1 MVGVAVL
8 VMSEGEAIS
17 PLTKVGGVSLL
28 KRAVLTAQKAGATT
42 CYLYVDHVTDAF
54 RHELHNDSRVTSQIV
69 WVSQNPGDLPIPEP
83 PSTEQAVIFSVATIF
98 RHPLLQTISQETT
111 AEKTTVFID
120 ASGAAAI
127 ALVPGAQV
135 SALLQ
140 ELGQGK
146 RLPEA
151 SAVIGAEQKRL
162 PQTRSLFYHRLTRT
176 SRIAEVEQALLLSL
190 ENPRDGQVDTYF
202 NRKLSR
208 PLTRW
213 LLQTSLTPNQITV
226 LSCVVGL
233 LGALCFFPGGY
244 WGPLLGALLLQ
255 CSVVLD
261 CCDGEVAR
269 VKLLESPFGDVLDI
283 VCDTVVTIAIF
294 VGMGVAVW
302 KDGASSHA
310 LPLAG
315 MLVLGG
321 CLAFP
326 LVTLAEK
333 TEAMGDR
340 RGGWED
346 GLMKRLIA
354 SLTTRD
360 VSVVILASALTGKL
374 LWFLWGA
381 AIGAQVFW
389 LLLLWLLWRA
399 DRFHY
404 WLRGVEVKE

>member
-1 MVGVAVL
+1 MAGVAVC
-8 VMSEGEAIS
+8 VMSEGETIS

-28 KRAVLTAQKAGATT
+28 KRAVFTAQKGGAKT
-42 CYLYVDHVTDAF
+42 CYLCVDHVTEAF
-54 RHELHNDSRVTSQIV
+54 KSELQNDSRVTSQLV
-69 WVSQNPGDLPIPEP
+69 WVSPNPDDTQTPEP
-83 PSTEQAVIFSVATIF
+83 PVTEQSVVFSVTTIF
-98 RHPLLQTISQETT
+98 RHPLIQHISREM
-111 AEKTTVFID
+111 TVGKASVFTD
-120 ASGAAAI
+120 ASGAVAI
-127 ALVPGAQV
+127 ALVPGQLT
-135 SALLQ
+135 SALVQ
-140 ELGQGK
+140 ELKQGK
-146 RLPEA
+146 QLAET
-151 SAVIGAEQKRL
+151 SAVIDGEQYRL
-162 PQTRSLFYHRLTRT
+162 PQTRSLHCSRLTRM
-176 SRIAEVEQALLLSL
+176 SQLEEVEETLLLSL

-208 PLTRW
+208 PLTRR
-213 LLQTSLTPNQITV
+213 LLRTPLTPNQITA

-244 WGPLLGALLLQ
+244 WGPLLGSVVLQ
-255 CSVVLD
+255 FSVVLD

-269 VKLLESPFGDVLDI
+269 VKFLESPFGDVLDI

-294 VGMGVAVW
+294 VGMGVAIW
-302 KDGASSHA
+302 KDGASAHA

-333 TEAMGDR
+333 TEAIGDR

-346 GLMKRLIA
+346 NLIKRLVA

-360 VSVVILASALTGKL
+360 VSVVIFVGALTGKL

-381 AIGAQVFW
+381 AVGAQVFW
-389 LLLLWLLWRA
+389 LLLFWLLWRA
-399 DRFHY
+399 GRFY
-404 WLRGVEVKE
+404 QWSQGVQE

>member
-1 MVGVAVL
+1 MVDVAVL
-8 VMSEGEAIS
+8 VISERESIS

-28 KRAVLTAQKAGATT
+28 KRAVLTAQKAGAKT
-42 CYLYVDHVTDAF
+42 CYLYVDHVAEVF
-54 RHELHNDSRVTSQIV
+54 KHEVHDDSRVTSRIV
-69 WVSQNPGDLPIPEP
+69 WVSPNPGGSPISELPPF
-83 PSTEQAVIFSVATIF
+83 QQGVVFSVATIF
-98 RHPLLQTISQETT
+98 RHSLIQNISRETT
-111 AEKTTVFID
+111 AWKTSVFTD
-120 ASGAAAI
+120 ASGSATI
-127 ALVPGAQV
+127 ALVPGTHI
-135 SALLQ
+135 SFLLQ
-140 ELGQGK
+140 ELVQGK
-146 RLPEA
+146 QLTET
-151 SAVIGAEQKRL
+151 AVVLSGEQQRL
-162 PQTRSLFYHRLTRT
+162 PQSRSFFCHRLTPT
-176 SRIAEVEQALLLSL
+176 SRLAEVEQALLVSL

-213 LLQTSLTPNQITV
+213 LLQTPLTPNQITI

-233 LGALCFFPGGY
+233 LGASCFFPGGY

-255 CSVVLD
+255 GSVVLD

-269 VKLLESPFGDVLDI
+269 VKFLESPFGDVLDI

-333 TEAMGDR
+333 TEVMGER

-346 GLMKRLIA
+346 GLMKRLVA

-360 VSVVILASALTGKL
+360 VSVVIFASALMGKL

-389 LLLLWLLWRA
+389 LLLFWLLWRA
-399 DRFHY
+399 GRLHY
-404 WLRGVEVKE
+404 WLQGVGVKK

>member
-8 VMSEGEAIS
+8 VISEREAIS
-17 PLTKVGGVSLL
+17 PLTRVGGISLL
-28 KRAVLTAQKAGATT
+28 KRAVLTAQKAGAKT
-42 CYLYVDHVTDAF
+42 CYLCADHVAEAF
-54 RHELHNDSRVTSQIV
+54 RHEIHDDSRVTSQIV
-69 WVSQNPGDLPIPEP
+69 WVFPNSGGTPIPELP
-83 PSTEQAVIFSVATIF
+83 FLEQGVVFSVATIF
-98 RHPLLQTISQETT
+98 RHSLIQNISRETP
-111 AEKTTVFID
+111 EWKTSVFTD
-120 ASGAAAI
+120 ASGSATL
-127 ALVPGAQV
+127 ALVPGALI
-135 SALLQ
+135 SPLLQ
-140 ELGQGK
+140 ELVQGK
-146 RLPEA
+146 QITET
-151 SAVIGAEQKRL
+151 AVVISGEQQRL
-162 PQTRSLFYHRLTRT
+162 PQARSFFCHRLTPT
-176 SRIAEVEQALLLSL
+176 SRIAEVEQALLVSL
-190 ENPRDGQVDTYF
+190 ENPRDGKVDTYF

-213 LLQTSLTPNQITV
+213 LLQTPLTPNQITI

-233 LGALCFFPGGY
+233 LGAFCFFPGGY

-255 CSVVLD
+255 YSVVLD

-269 VKLLESPFGDVLDI
+269 VKFLESPFGDALDI

-294 VGMGVAVW
+294 VGMGIAVW

-333 TEAMGDR
+333 TEAMGER

-360 VSVVILASALTGKL
+360 VSVVIFASALTGKL

-389 LLLLWLLWRA
+389 LLLFWLLWRA
-399 DRFHY
+399 GRFHH
-404 WLRGVEVKE
+404 WVQGVEVKE